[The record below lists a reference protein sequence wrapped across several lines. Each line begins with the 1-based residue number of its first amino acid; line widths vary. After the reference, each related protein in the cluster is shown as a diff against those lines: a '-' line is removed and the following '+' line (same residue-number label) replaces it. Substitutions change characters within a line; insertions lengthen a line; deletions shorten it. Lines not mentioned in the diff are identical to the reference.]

1 MHLSCLQSAI
11 NQEKKKKKFNKEAA
25 RTAGEVEEL
34 SVTQISSSLIPVS
47 FFTSQAIQQLIK

>member
-25 RTAGEVEEL
+25 RSRGA
-34 SVTQISSSLIPVS
+34 ISHSNQLFSHSS
-47 FFTSQAIQQLIK
+47 FYASQAIQQLIK